1 MKVTER
7 IFGNLPDGREVK
19 IFDLETSAGLGMSI
33 TNYGCIITSVRMPD
47 RNGRV
52 EEIAAGFP
60 DLEPYL
66 GDHPY
71 FGAIVG
77 RFANRIGGAGFSID
91 GEKYHVSANKG
102 KDHLHGGFEGFD
114 RKLWDCEAEMGESEV
129 RLTFRY
135 ISPHLEE
142 GFPGNLKTE
151 VVYTL
156 LDNNSLWMTFSAQT
170 DAPTHVNLTNHG
182 YYNLGGFKN
191 DVTDH
196 KLRIHASSFLELNDD
211 LIATGKLLDCGEND
225 MDFRDFNNV
234 KLPMDHCFVMDN
246 LPEKMQPKVQLI
258 HETSGR
264 RLSIRST
271 QPGLQVYTGNY
282 LDGTLMGHNN
292 LAYQQYSAICL
303 ETQGLPNSPNISSFP
318 STLLRP
324 GEEYQQMV
332 FYQFDVMK

>member
-7 IFGNLPDGREVK
+7 IFGKMPDGREVK
-19 IFDLETSAGLGMSI
+19 IFDLEASAGLGLSI

-47 RNGRV
+47 REGNV

-60 DLEPYL
+60 QLESYL

-77 RFANRIGGAGFSID
+77 RVANRIGGARFQID
-91 GEKYHVSANKG
+91 GKEYKISANKG

-114 RKLWDCEAEMGESEV
+114 RKLWDCEAEVGESEAKI
-129 RLTFRY
+129 TFRY
-135 ISPHLEE
+135 TSPHLEE
-142 GFPGNLKTE
+142 GYPGNLKNE
-151 VVYTL
+151 VVYTF
-156 LDNNSLWMTFSAQT
+156 LDNNTLWMTFSAET

-196 KLRIHASSFLELNDD
+196 KLRIHASSFLELNDE
-211 LIATGKLLDCGEND
+211 LIATGKMLGCAEND
-225 MDFRDFNNV
+225 MDFRDFRNV
-234 KLPMDHCFVMDN
+234 KLPMDHCFVMDD
-246 LPEKMQPKVQLI
+246 LPEKMKPKVQLI
-258 HETSGR
+258 HEASGR

-271 QPGLQVYTGNY
+271 QPGLQVYTSNY
-282 LDGTLMGHNN
+282 LEGTLTGHNN
-292 LAYQQYSAICL
+292 MAYEQYSAICL
-303 ETQGLPNSPNISSFP
+303 ETQGLPNSANISEFP

-324 GEEYQQMV
+324 GEKYLQMV
-332 FYQFDVMK
+332 FFQFDVVK